1 LDTDNSILLKVRNN
15 FAKMISIGIE
25 QRDSL
30 SSILFNVIIDKI
42 IKEVKDVVRGY
53 KIRNKEI
60 KIFYYANNIVI
71 IKKEDNLQ
79 IFLYR
84 FELKMKK

>member
-1 LDTDNSILLKVRNN
+1 
-15 FAKMISIGIE
+15 MISIGIE